1 MSEDDADED
10 TQWSAAARIAFNTA
24 GVDLLTAISA
34 HIKFFSSAEL
44 GTSWTEK
51 NDLNEVVRHAAAA
64 YADVQF
70 DLTGNYGPFGELQ
83 DWDDDD
89 EADDEDEEP
98 QPTSFVS
105 VLQRADYGVLDEEL
119 VLDAG
124 RLKFLENRPGESEDN
139 ARSEVSHLG
148 AALYELAHA
157 DGWDS
162 LDKAPGLTAMGSII
176 QVIEPSEPI
185 ELSDASSD
193 TEEPDA
199 GFSVD
204 GRVLH
209 TEQNQYF

>member
-1 MSEDDADED
+1 MSEDDTDED
-10 TQWSAAARIAFNTA
+10 TQWTAAARATFNTA
-24 GVDLLTAISA
+24 GVDLLAAISA
-34 HIKFFSSAEL
+34 HINFFSSAEL

-51 NDLNEVVRHAAAA
+51 NDLNEVVMHAAAA
-64 YADVQF
+64 YADAQF
-70 DLTGNYGPFGELQ
+70 DLTGNSGPFGDLLE
-83 DWDDDD
+83 WDDD
-89 EADDEDEEP
+89 EADDDDELP
-98 QPTSFVS
+98 QPTSFIS
-105 VLQRADYGVLDEEL
+105 VLQRADYGVLDEESVL
-119 VLDAG
+119 VAG

-157 DGWDS
+157 EGWAS

-185 ELSDASSD
+185 DLLDGPPE

-204 GRVLH
+204 GRVLY